1 MRLLVFLHGLG
12 QQPLM
17 WQDQVTALPSGVK
30 AMAPW
35 LKGLRPAR
43 HDEFTLD
50 AAADEV
56 LGLLNVHGV
65 DSMAICGHS
74 LGAMVGLT
82 AAVRAPECISHLVL
96 AAPQPAPSRATI
108 LAQRAAFALMPRSRF
123 RAMGVEKESMLSAL
137 DALRDANLHDR
148 LPTVSADTLL
158 INGAADA
165 AGTQAAQGLAEGIPQ
180 ARLESIPDA
189 GVAVNSEQP
198 GRFNELL
205 YTHLGF

>member
-1 MRLLVFLHGLG
+1 
-12 QQPLM
+12 
-17 WQDQVTALPSGVK
+17 
-30 AMAPW
+30 
-35 LKGLRPAR
+35 
-43 HDEFTLD
+43 
-50 AAADEV
+50 
-56 LGLLNVHGV
+56 
-65 DSMAICGHS
+65 
-74 LGAMVGLT
+74 
-82 AAVRAPECISHLVL
+82 
-96 AAPQPAPSRATI
+96 
-108 LAQRAAFALMPRSRF
+108 MPRSRF